1 MALCCINRHPT
12 SVRMEMNYNYA
23 ALFDIT
29 KLDIPFW
36 VEFDA
41 FFHVI
46 YGVGDG
52 VMGSLKIPFLGTMES
67 ILKREYRLITPTK

>member
-46 YGVGDG
+46 YGVGWCYG
-52 VMGSLKIPFLGTMES
+52 KLENPLFWEQWNQF
-67 ILKREYRLITPTK
+67 